1 MIQFRDKNF
10 GGVMGTL
17 IRPFGIFLKL
27 LYDLTGNYGWALIIF
42 TVIVNLLLMPLSI
55 KQQKSTMAMQKIQPK
70 MNEIQKKYQYD
81 KEKQSQEM
89 MKLYQEYN
97 INPMSGCL
105 PLLIQFPIIIILY
118 QAVLKPLTYMFGES
132 NGFTPEVIESLMK
145 KAGTIIGKPVTSEIQ
160 IFSVVDKLGDLWPQG
175 VEIMNFDFFGLS
187 LNQTPNFAVPSLL
200 WIIPIVCVLT
210 TYLSSAIMTNQN
222 KQNSN
227 AAANQTA
234 DSMKTMQMFMPLMT
248 GFFAFTL
255 PAALGFYWTIGNI
268 VRLLQQL
275 YLNNRF
281 KKLSEAEEQEKLNA
295 GTVHPSKKKKGNKK

>member
-1 MIQFRDKNF
+1 
-10 GGVMGTL
+10 MGSL
-17 IRPFGIFLKL
+17 IRPFGMFLKL

-42 TVIVNLLLMPLSI
+42 TVIVNVALMPLSI
-55 KQQKSTMAMQKIQPK
+55 KQQKSTMAMQKIQPR

-105 PLLIQFPIIIILY
+105 PLLIQFPIILILY
-118 QAVLKPLTYMFGES
+118 QAVLKPLTYMFGATE
-132 NGFTPEVIESLMK
+132 GFTPAVIESLME
-145 KAGTIIGKPVTSEIQ
+145 KASEIIGKPVTSEIQ

-175 VEIMNFDFFGLS
+175 VEVMNFDFFGLA

-200 WIIPIVCVLT
+200 WIIPVVCVLT
-210 TYLSSAIMTNQN
+210 TYLSSAIMTKQQN
-222 KQNSN
+222 KQNSS
-227 AAANQTA
+227 ANNNPTA
-234 DSMKTMQMFMPLMT
+234 DSMKTMQTFMPLMT

-268 VRLLQQL
+268 VRLFQQL
-275 YLNNRF
+275 YLNYRF
-281 KKLSEAEEQEKLNA
+281 KKLTESEEQEKLNA